1 MAILLSDKKKYS
13 FDHSLRLS
21 LVHYEKKFNI
31 TGFEKTWVIAKNL
44 GQLSALTQI
53 IHARF
58 VFQVSRFRGY
68 LN

>member
-53 IHARF
+53 IH
-58 VFQVSRFRGY
+58 
-68 LN
+68 